1 MIQFI
6 AEPLSR
12 TSLTARFALVSLAIL
27 ILGMLIIGWW
37 VTRQIEN
44 GVMNRT
50 ASVTASFV
58 TSALAI
64 HLQDLDQPGDLSPS
78 RLDTLGS
85 LLSESDLGHRI
96 VSFKVWS
103 PNGRILY
110 SPEPALVGR
119 VFPVGPE
126 LQLALAG
133 ETVTG
138 ISDLTEE
145 ENVYERRS
153 YSRLLETYT
162 PLRIPGSGEI
172 TGAVEFYEGTG
183 ELKVEIQA
191 ARVRTWLV
199 IGGATLAMY
208 LLLVGMVKG
217 ANATII
223 QQRRQLEQRV
233 DQLNA
238 AAIHTQ
244 RLNRQLS
251 TIAAVATKAN
261 ETADLTTL
269 LSHSL
274 EVTLEQ
280 TSMEGGVI
288 ALEEGLDQAIRVVG
302 KGHNIADFSC
312 IGQRSGL
319 GDPIFKEVV
328 SSGVPLYF
336 GPGDEREDGRS
347 GYNFPLHTFAILPL
361 RSAREVMG
369 VLYLYRHHGEAPDSE
384 ERETLEAIA
393 HQMASAV
400 ENIRLTD
407 ELSRL
412 QAQRELDRLKSE
424 FISAV
429 SHELRTPL
437 GFIKGYATTLLR
449 DDIEIALTDQK
460 EFLQIIDEE
469 SDKLR
474 GMLEDL
480 LDASRLQAGRFQL
493 SQTILGLNE
502 FLHRVLDQL
511 KSSLNGR
518 SQKLVF
524 YPLVMDSNVFIDPGR
539 IEQVLRN
546 LVDNAA
552 HHSKSGATIEVHAEA
567 QEHQVVIGVKDS
579 GDGIPQKEWEKI
591 FEPFYR
597 GGNPIERSDGGTGLG
612 LAISRGIVESH
623 GGSIWLD
630 STVGEGSTFYF
641 TLPHAELSDHQ
652 GIDASNYHEEQV

>member
-1 MIQFI
+1 
-6 AEPLSR
+6 
-12 TSLTARFALVSLAIL
+12 
-27 ILGMLIIGWW
+27 MLIIGWW

-58 TSALAI
+58 TGALAT
-64 HLQDLDQPGDLSPS
+64 HLQDLDQPGDLSPTQ
-78 RLDTLGS
+78 LDILDG

-103 PNGRILY
+103 PKGRILY

-119 VFPVGPE
+119 VFPMNPD
-126 LQLALAG
+126 LRLALAG

-145 ENVYERRS
+145 ENVYERLR

-162 PLRIPGSGEI
+162 PLRVPGSGEI

-183 ELKVEIQA
+183 ELMAEIQA

-217 ANATII
+217 ASATII

-233 DQLNA
+233 DQLDA
-238 AAIHTQ
+238 AATHNQ

-261 ETADLTTL
+261 ETSELATL
-269 LSHSL
+269 LSHCL
-274 EVTLEQ
+274 EVTLEH

-288 ALEEGLDQAIRVVG
+288 ALEEGLDQTIRVVG
-302 KGHNIADFSC
+302 EGHHTADVYCFDQ
-312 IGQRSGL
+312 ISGL
-319 GDPIFKEVV
+319 GDPIFKEAV
-328 SSGVPLYF
+328 SSGVPLYI
-336 GPGDEREDGRS
+336 GPGDEREDGDS
-347 GYNFPLHTFAILPL
+347 GYNSPLHPFAILPL

-369 VLYLYRHHGEAPDSE
+369 VLYLCRHHGEAPDSE

-393 HQMASAV
+393 HQIASAV

-437 GFIKGYATTLLR
+437 GFIKGYATTLMR
-449 DDIEIALTDQK
+449 DDIEIALADQK

-469 SDKLR
+469 SEKLR
-474 GMLEDL
+474 RMLEDL

-493 SQTILGLNE
+493 SQTIIGLNE

-518 SQKLVF
+518 SQNLVF
-524 YPLVMDSNVFIDPGR
+524 YPLVMDSNVLIDPGR

-579 GDGIPQKEWEKI
+579 GDGIPQEEWEKI

-597 GGNPIERSDGGTGLG
+597 GGNPRERSDGGTGLG

-623 GGSIWLD
+623 RGSIWLD
-630 STVGEGSTFYF
+630 STLGEGSTFYF

-652 GIDASNYHEEQV
+652 EIDASNYSEEQV